1 MLATDT
7 DEPVDYVMPVK
18 ALPKAPVE
26 EVSANGN
33 GARASNIV
41 AVPSIDGS
49 SRTGLPKPAGAA
61 CKAAVVALLRDAVA
75 QGPGFA
81 VSEIERLVVAAGLL
95 DEGSRWAER
104 TTSSRTGH
112 IEHWSKLRR
121 GACCRSC

>member
-26 EVSANGN
+26 EVSANDGN
-33 GARASNIV
+33 
-41 AVPSIDGS
+41 

-75 QGPGFA
+75 QGPVA

-95 DEGSRWAER
+95 DEGKPLGR
-104 TTSSRTGH
+104 TNYKFTNRPY
-112 IEHWSKLRR
+112 
-121 GACCRSC
+121 

>member
-26 EVSANGN
+26 EVSANDGN
-33 GARASNIV
+33 
-41 AVPSIDGS
+41 

-121 GACCRSC
+121 GACCRLC

>member
-41 AVPSIDGS
+41 AAPSIDGS

-75 QGPGFA
+75 QGPVA

-95 DEGSRWAER
+95 DEGKPLGR
-104 TTSSRTGH
+104 TNYKFTNRPY
-112 IEHWSKLRR
+112 
-121 GACCRSC
+121 

>member
-33 GARASNIV
+33 GARASNMV

-61 CKAAVVALLRDAVA
+61 CKAAGSRSCVTPSPKA
-75 QGPGFA
+75 PIA

-121 GACCRSC
+121 RACCRSC